1 MNLAQKLEDIR
12 IEIADR
18 RYYKRVF
25 RESMKAMSFPYKLR
39 AMQLLRYLA
48 KESEAEDAA
57 ARAPKEEPLPAGAW
71 KEPPSLAQFPNL
83 YAEIALRVCGEPEE
97 YAKAAGVTVRR
108 LYNVVYGGCEN
119 FTEQEKEALMLWV
132 GNRSDGVITP
142 DYLFAPSF
150 SVYYTANRKHR
161 HKLEILSAKFKRVKA
176 LAEEFDKERA
186 EIMARLFGEALE
198 NGGFMLY
205 CWASRAWC
213 NKTLLY
219 LKNESVVL
227 RVKAAMAYAADEI

>member
-39 AMQLLRYLA
+39 AMQLLRDLA
-48 KESEAEDAA
+48 KVSEAEEAA
-57 ARAPKEEPLPAGAW
+57 ARAPKEEPLPANAW
-71 KEPPSLAQFPNL
+71 EELPSLAQFPNL

-108 LYNVVYGGCEN
+108 LYDVVCGGWED
-119 FTEQEKEALMLWV
+119 FTEQEKDALALWV
-132 GNRSDGVITP
+132 GKRSNGMITP
-142 DYLFAPSF
+142 GYLFAPSF

-176 LAEEFDKERA
+176 LVEEFDKERA
-186 EIMARLFGEALE
+186 EIMARLFGGAFE
-198 NGGFMLY
+198 NGGFMLH
-205 CWASRAWC
+205 CWTSRAWC

-219 LKNESVVL
+219 LK
-227 RVKAAMAYAADEI
+227 K